1 VKAPLLGCANAG
13 RPRYLDLGFFPGD
26 GRDGAAADRVIL
38 PSILKPLSGLRRA
51 SSDKRSQGHLF
62 VVGGSG
68 SYPGAILL
76 ATLSALRSGAG
87 LVTSFVPKTLVPE
100 FASRAPE
107 AMWVGMP
114 ETKVG
119 GLAAGGLPLIM
130 GYIDRASALVVGPG
144 LGREP
149 ETLSLALEIVKASK
163 VPLVIDADAL
173 QPDIVRAGSIARILT
188 PHAGEFTRVAKGA
201 ELRELPKAVH
211 GVVVRKGPVT
221 QICDG
226 GAVYHSFFGGPVLSR
241 GGSGD
246 LLAGLV
252 GGLLAQTPSDP
263 LSAACKGAVWHGMA
277 ADCLAR
283 DRGQAAVQISQL
295 LDYLG
300 PALRQSAQQP
310 A

>member
-1 VKAPLLGCANAG
+1 
-13 RPRYLDLGFFPGD
+13 
-26 GRDGAAADRVIL
+26 
-38 PSILKPLSGLRRA
+38 
-51 SSDKRSQGHLF
+51 
-62 VVGGSG
+62 
-68 SYPGAILL
+68 
-76 ATLSALRSGAG
+76 
-87 LVTSFVPKTLVPE
+87 
-100 FASRAPE
+100 
-107 AMWVGMP
+107 MP
-114 ETKVG
+114 ETKEG
-119 GLAAGGLPLIM
+119 GLAASGLPLIM

-144 LGREP
+144 LGRET
-149 ETLSLALEIVKASK
+149 ETLSLALGIVKAST

-201 ELRELPKAVH
+201 DLRELPKAVH

-226 GAVYHSFFGGPVLSR
+226 GVVYHSFFGGPVLSR

-252 GGLLAQTPSDP
+252 GGLLAQAPSDP

-295 LDYLG
+295 LDFLG
-300 PALRQSAQQP
+300 PALREKAQQSA
-310 A
+310 